1 MQIVFL
7 VTKMLQMYFSNMSY
21 FVRVGAHGS
30 LFTGTVWF
38 CNGCQT
44 FSCWGR
50 TESSSSGAWFPLW
63 IICNQSEQ
71 QAFLIVLFV
80 SECVSEYYV
89 LYVEMRQIIVVRLSV
104 YWGSSSVFV
113 MNLHSCS
120 HSLHTLRDYLIC
132 FCWFFLA
139 IIEAASPTLFGHSL

>member
-71 QAFLIVLFV
+71 QAFLIVLFECV
-80 SECVSEYYV
+80 CVCVSEYYV

-104 YWGSSSVFV
+104 YWGSSTVSLWWTYTHVATLFILWGIIWFV
-113 MNLHSCS
+113 
-120 HSLHTLRDYLIC
+120 
-132 FCWFFLA
+132 FLA

>member
-80 SECVSEYYV
+80 SMCEWILCPLCRNETDYCC
-89 LYVEMRQIIVVRLSV
+89 QIKCLLRELH
-104 YWGSSSVFV
+104 SVFV

-132 FCWFFLA
+132 FCLFFLA
-139 IIEAASPTLFGHSL
+139 IIEAVSPTLFGHSL

>member
-21 FVRVGAHGS
+21 FVRVGAHCS

-71 QAFLIVLFV
+71 QAFLIVLF
-80 SECVSEYYV
+80 ECEWMCEWIFCPLCRNETDYCC
-89 LYVEMRQIIVVRLSV
+89 QIKCLLRELH
-104 YWGSSSVFV
+104 SVFV

-132 FCWFFLA
+132 FCFFGYNWGS
-139 IIEAASPTLFGHSL
+139 ESYFVWP